1 MSGIYILQTKDGYR
15 VSHTHRYE
23 ELIGINADI
32 NYYVVGNIAKVLF
45 SGCFCYDTLEESTE
59 HAKVISQMYRET
71 DDGICVIKYAK
82 NLTFKELIKNGKNTR
97 R

>member
-23 ELIGINADI
+23 ELIGMDTDI
-32 NYYVVGNIAKVLF
+32 NYYVVGNIAKILF
-45 SGCFCYDTLEESTE
+45 SGCFCYDILDEAIE
-59 HAKVISQMYRET
+59 HAQVISKMYIGT
-71 DDGICVIKYAK
+71 DDGICVINYAK
-82 NLTFKELIKNGKNTR
+82 HLTFKELIKDGKNTR